1 MFSPVILNVFIN
13 LMSEENGEDVTVA
26 EDGNATTKETITEE
40 KLEEKQTQLIP
51 SNITINDTLTVTS
64 PLLVDEATHRG
75 CALSF
80 TYERYGTKN

>member
-1 MFSPVILNVFIN
+1 MILNVFIN
-13 LMSEENGEDVTVA
+13 LMSEENGEYVTVA

-40 KLEEKQTQLIP
+40 KEKQTQLIP
-51 SNITINDTLTVTS
+51 SNITINDTFTVTS